1 MKHPDQATLA
11 LHAGGDLG
19 RFARWWTNRHLAHCE
34 RCREEV
40 AAFSGVREILPALG
54 EMPEIPWTGLSAEM
68 KANIRLGLEAG
79 ECVRPTE
86 VPLRRSL
93 FTGARAAVA
102 LASVGALLVAGLLL
116 EHPIPRQD
124 FAPGMPYSLPFDGVV
139 LQSSRYGIE
148 VGEGKQLL
156 ELRHLGASSVTYS
169 VNAQG
174 SMRARF
180 VDPKTGYVTINNV
193 YVQE

>member
-1 MKHPDQATLA
+1 MNHPNQVTLA

-19 RFARWWTNRHLAHCE
+19 PIARWRTSRHLAHCD

-40 AAFSGVREILPALG
+40 AAFSGVREILPELG
-54 EMPEIPWTGLSAEM
+54 EMPEIPWNRLSADM

-79 ECVRPTE
+79 ECVRMNDT
-86 VPLRRSL
+86 PLRRSL
-93 FTGARAAVA
+93 FSRGRAAVA
-102 LASVGALLVAGLLL
+102 LASVGALLVTGLLL
-116 EHPIPRQD
+116 EHPVPRRN

-139 LQSSRYGIE
+139 VQSTKYGIE
-148 VGEGKQLL
+148 VGEGRQLL
-156 ELRHLGASSVTYS
+156 QLRHLGATSVTYS
-169 VNAQG
+169 VNAEG

-193 YVQE
+193 YVEE